1 MRSLGPGNFLG
12 KNSKVKYIKITNTI
26 KGQVVIDKKK
36 KNKKQAN
43 TQRKKEKRR
52 KETVM

>member
-36 KNKKQAN
+36 KTKNKQTNNNNNNK
-43 TQRKKEKRR
+43 TP
-52 KETVM
+52 VD